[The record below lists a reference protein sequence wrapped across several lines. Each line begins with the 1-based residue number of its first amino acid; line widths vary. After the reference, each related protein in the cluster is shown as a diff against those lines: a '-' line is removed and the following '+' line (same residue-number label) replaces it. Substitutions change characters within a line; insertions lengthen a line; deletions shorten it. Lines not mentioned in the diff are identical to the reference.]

1 MNAVFAKTCVVVV
14 CVQAVTVVVY
24 DEGAEDI
31 ESVYSYVDTTGSTGS
46 TAPSV
51 PEKGKILTS
60 VFV

>member
-1 MNAVFAKTCVVVV
+1 MCFVF

-31 ESVYSYVDTTGSTGS
+31 ETVYSYVDTTGSE
-46 TAPSV
+46 APSV

-60 VFV
+60 GLV